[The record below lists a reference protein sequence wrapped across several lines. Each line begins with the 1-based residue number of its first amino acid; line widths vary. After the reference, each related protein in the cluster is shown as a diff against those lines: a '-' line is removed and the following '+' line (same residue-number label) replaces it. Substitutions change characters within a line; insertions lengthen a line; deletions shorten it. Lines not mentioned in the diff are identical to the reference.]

1 MHVHQEERPIVKKYA
16 LYAALVAIGVMSVAV
31 GSSLLAQD
39 NSRGA
44 GHASARLEGYQEVPA
59 VSTTGHGRFS
69 AHIDDDAQTIEWQ
82 LSYSD
87 LEGNLVT
94 DGAVTASH
102 IHVGQRGV
110 NGGVSAFFCGGGGKP
125 ACPAEGELSGVITPA
140 DVVGPAG
147 QGVEAGSF
155 AELVRAIRAG
165 KTYVNVHTT
174 RWPGGEIRGQVNGGD
189 DDR

>member
-1 MHVHQEERPIVKKYA
+1 VRRYV
-16 LYAALVAIGVMSVAV
+16 LYAVLVMGGAAAVAA

-39 NSRGA
+39 DDHGSSSAR
-44 GHASARLEGYQEVPA
+44 ARLEAFQEVPA
-59 VSTTGHGRFS
+59 ISSTGHGRFS
-69 AHIDDDAQTIEWQ
+69 AHIDDDAQTIEWV

-87 LEGNLVT
+87 LEG
-94 DGAVTASH
+94 GAVAAAH
-102 IHVGQRGV
+102 IHVGQRSV
-110 NGGVSAFFCGGGGKP
+110 NGGVSAFFCGGGGTA
-125 ACPAEGELSGVITPA
+125 ACPAEGEISGVITPA
-140 DVVGPAG
+140 NVIGPNG
-147 QGVEAGSF
+147 QGVEPGSF

>member
-1 MHVHQEERPIVKKYA
+1 MKKYA
-16 LYAALVAIGVMSVAV
+16 VYAALVAVGALSAAA
-31 GSSLLAQD
+31 GSSLIAQD
-39 NSRGA
+39 DSRGS
-44 GHASARLEGYQEVPA
+44 GHARARLEGFQEVPA

-69 AHIDDDAQTIEWQ
+69 AHIDDDAQTIEWH
-82 LSYSD
+82 LSYAD
-87 LEGNLVT
+87 LEGHLVT
-94 DGAVTASH
+94 NGVVTASH

-110 NGGVSAFFCGGGGKP
+110 NGGVSAFFCGGGGKA
-125 ACPAEGELSGVITPA
+125 ACPTEGELSGVITPA